1 MKKIL
6 EYTKSFGII
15 IYNSYK
21 AKDLF
26 KISYNAVNK
35 NHFCFFFSICKL
47 LVLLLNRIYRE
58 CSIPYD
64 CFLMLSL
71 NFSSLKHNSLF

>member
-35 NHFCFFFSICKL
+35 NSFVVFQFVNC
-47 LVLLLNRIYRE
+47 
-58 CSIPYD
+58 
-64 CFLMLSL
+64 
-71 NFSSLKHNSLF
+71 